1 MQFLA
6 PFDSEQLLCESVS
19 AKSVPEVATILTP
32 KKEKILYSFG
42 FEPAGISPNYSQGIH
57 IGSDGDFGYVT
68 RLAFRVLKQVY
79 EVTSFAA
86 GKFNLSIPASASD
99 N

>member
-42 FEPAGISPNYSQGIH
+42 
-57 IGSDGDFGYVT
+57 
-68 RLAFRVLKQVY
+68 
-79 EVTSFAA
+79 
-86 GKFNLSIPASASD
+86 
-99 N
+99 